1 MMNMYVA
8 RSLILL
14 MLLAPIARAAPE
26 APRTRASE
34 SASMVLDVTQ
44 RLGAMQIDK
53 GASLGQGGQSPD
65 PIWAGRAAEIRALHP
80 RVIRLF
86 LQEYFD
92 ELPNRGTYNFKS
104 MDKVVDLVRDSGS
117 EPMMNICFKPKILF
131 PKIDPAIVE
140 PNDWAEWERL
150 IEAMVRHYKDRGT
163 KITYWEVMNEPDI
176 GEAGGCPYLFTSE
189 NYPPFYAH
197 TAAAILRAD
206 PEARVGGPA
215 LANPN
220 SAILPSLLD
229 YCAKHQTP
237 LHFISWH
244 IYSSNPS
251 AIRDTVV
258 QKHKQLAK
266 YPTLKSVETFLDEWN
281 VSLLQPLRD
290 RQFQPC
296 YVAESIYQMLDAGLD
311 FGCYYHIR
319 DYHVDQETFDRF
331 MTPRG
336 SAAMAKWWNRNHQN
350 SGLFDYENNVRPAY
364 YSFKLLARLTGQRL
378 KLESA
383 DPHIH
388 GLATYDTRAGIY
400 NLMFWNFSKEPAR
413 FDLHVKGLTGRWKAT
428 RLELDGRNSNPDE
441 DSRLHMLDPLTL
453 PAGEDSSVSVS
464 LEPYGIGF
472 WMIER

>member
-1 MMNMYVA
+1 MDTHFA
-8 RSLILL
+8 RLL
-14 MLLAPIARAAPE
+14 MAVALLASFARAAPE
-26 APRTRASE
+26 EPQTRASE
-34 SASMVLDVTQ
+34 SASMVLDVTH
-44 RLGAMQIDK
+44 RLGPIRIGK
-53 GASLGQGGQSPD
+53 VASLGQGGQSPD

-92 ELPNRGTYNFKS
+92 ELPSKGTYNFKS
-104 MDKVVDLVRDSGS
+104 MDKVVDLVSESGS
-117 EPMMNICFKPKILF
+117 EPMMNICFKPKVLF

-140 PNDWAEWERL
+140 PNDRAEWDRL

-176 GEAGGCPYLFTSE
+176 GEAGGC
-189 NYPPFYAH
+189 
-197 TAAAILRAD
+197 AAILRAD
-206 PEARVGGPA
+206 PDARVGGPA

-220 SAILPSLLD
+220 SPILPALLD

-251 AIRDTVV
+251 AIRDTIVR
-258 QKHKQLAK
+258 KHKQLAE
-266 YPTLKSVETFLDEWN
+266 YPALRGVETFLDEWN

-319 DYHVDQETFDRF
+319 DYHVDQDNFDRF
-331 MTPRG
+331 MTPKG

-364 YSFKLLARLTGQRL
+364 YAFKLLTRLTGDRL
-378 KLESA
+378 RLETS

-388 GLATYDTRAGIY
+388 GLATYDARAGIY
-400 NLMFWNFSKEPAR
+400 NLMFWNFSKEPVR
-413 FDLHVKGLTGRWKAT
+413 LELHVKGLTGRWKAT
-428 RLELDGRNSNPDE
+428 RLELDGRNPNPDE

-453 PAGEDSSVSVS
+453 PTGEDVAIPISI
-464 LEPYGIGF
+464 EPYGVGF

>member
-1 MMNMYVA
+1 MMDKRFLRFLMFLA
-8 RSLILL
+8 LI
-14 MLLAPIARAAPE
+14 PSFARAAQE
-26 APRTRASE
+26 APPTKPSA
-34 SASMVLDVTQ
+34 SASMLLDVTQ
-44 RLGAMQIDK
+44 RLGPMQIDK
-53 GASLGQGGQSPD
+53 LASLGQGGQSPD

-86 LQEYFD
+86 HQEYFD
-92 ELPNRGTYNFKS
+92 ELPSKGTYNFAS

-117 EPMMNICFKPKILF
+117 EPMMNICFKPKVLF

-140 PNDWAEWERL
+140 PNDWDEWDRL

-176 GEAGGCPYLFTSE
+176 GEAGGCPYLFTPE
-189 NYPPFYAH
+189 NYPPFYTH

-206 PEARVGGPA
+206 PDARVGGPA

-220 SAILPSLLD
+220 SPILPALLD
-229 YCAKHQTP
+229 HCVKHQTP

-251 AIRDTVV
+251 AIRDTIVR
-258 QKHKQLAK
+258 KHKQLAE
-266 YPTLKSVETFLDEWN
+266 YPALRGVETFLDEWN

-319 DYHVDQETFDRF
+319 DYHVDQDNFDRF
-331 MTPRG
+331 MTAKG

-364 YSFKLLARLTGQRL
+364 YSFKLLSRLTGQRL
-378 KLESA
+378 KLESS

-388 GLATYDTRAGIY
+388 GLATHDARAGIY
-400 NLMFWNFSKEPAR
+400 NLMFWNFSKQPGRIE
-413 FDLHVKGLTGRWKAT
+413 LHINGLTGRWKAT
-428 RLELDGRNSNPDE
+428 RIELDSRAPNPDE
-441 DSRLHMLDPLTL
+441 DSRLHMLDPLTM
-453 PAGEDSSVSVS
+453 PAGEDAAIPVP
-464 LEPYGIGF
+464 LEPYGIDF